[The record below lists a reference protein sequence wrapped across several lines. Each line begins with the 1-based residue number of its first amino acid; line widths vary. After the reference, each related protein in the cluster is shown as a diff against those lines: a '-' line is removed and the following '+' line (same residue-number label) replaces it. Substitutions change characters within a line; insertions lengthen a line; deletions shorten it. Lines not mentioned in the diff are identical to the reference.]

1 MAWRLKHNP
10 LFLLEELNDGTAPP
24 KYDQDSCCLPSR
36 RRRRGKDIATLRKNS
51 LRRNVVREMTARTAL
66 LQGKMR
72 PSQIARGPRRI
83 LDAFLGYNA
92 ESKRRVAAAI
102 ARTQAA
108 YRGNRA
114 RRQLR
119 AAETAAGRALR
130 RAAAR
135 ALRRLRR
142 AALSRFARLPRRAR
156 VRLLGAVALWALAS
170 AFVYAPRCL
179 VVAIAVAAGYAWC
192 RLPLVLGALASW
204 GMSLTPKR
212 FDWSIAWI
220 EVYVAPPWSAR
231 PSHVTLCDWT
241 WKNPPGFGGGYV
253 LKVDKFSLHFDAA
266 SVLRALRDRRRE
278 AVAVSELHLTGVHFC
293 AKRNVQDALNLMV
306 SLDLQDE
313 DENIISQRFFRRE
326 AGGGDDD
333 APPRPEGAPPPF
345 RTPGRFKVESAW
357 ASPRSPRPAADAAV
371 EPDTPVRDPR
381 RRPRWGVP
389 LKLDVAHVFATDV
402 RLDLVDFI
410 QRQDGGALS
419 GLFGD
424 FNLPFLNMSDA
435 ERKNVVVPHIHV
447 PRSAVVRGAPSR
459 RKDGVYLG
467 EVVWALIF
475 ALLNKVVWLAPQ
487 TLLKNGTMAALL
499 AVKDVAAL
507 GVTKAAELTVNN
519 LGRTGSGASAAVNP
533 TARKRRTRYL
543 PAPLETLLARLRVPG
558 ALDLRRGE
566 CVLEVTLYH
575 GRRMT
580 RCKRGPRG
588 ERTDHLAV
596 NAQAIV
602 QLYKSDADDDHLRI
616 VEQQAS
622 GLRLWTKAPSWG
634 GETFLLGPVAAVET
648 TTVRVVCIHR
658 NLGGIAKKTPGK
670 YATFGMRF
678 GRRRAP
684 PEGIVDDDLGGSLA
698 KNRGSEPTSEIE
710 LSLSQL
716 FLLGKAGPRNASK
729 GLVGWFALTPPRRG
743 PPPAELLTG
752 DLKLGF
758 KLRNPHLLENL
769 SPGQRERIQKYPK
782 RYIDVL
788 NGSSRG
794 MSPPPPKLRK
804 SPKAAPRTPPR
815 TPPVPVLAAPPRPR
829 KSPASPGLFGEEG
842 RAVAA
847 QRPFL

>member
-92 ESKRRVAAAI
+92 D
-102 ARTQAA
+102 
-108 YRGNRA
+108 G
-114 RRQLR
+114 
-119 AAETAAGRALR
+119 AERSGCG
-130 RAAAR
+130 
-135 ALRRLRR
+135 
-142 AALSRFARLPRRAR
+142 AR

-170 AFVYAPRCL
+170 AFVYFPRCL

-345 RTPGRFKVESAW
+345 RAPGRFKVESAW

-519 LGRTGSGASAAVNP
+519 LGRTGSGV
-533 TARKRRTRYL
+533 
-543 PAPLETLLARLRVPG
+543 AP
-558 ALDLRRGE
+558 
-566 CVLEVTLYH
+566 
-575 GRRMT
+575 
-580 RCKRGPRG
+580 
-588 ERTDHLAV
+588 
-596 NAQAIV
+596 
-602 QLYKSDADDDHLRI
+602 
-616 VEQQAS
+616 
-622 GLRLWTKAPSWG
+622 
-634 GETFLLGPVAAVET
+634 
-648 TTVRVVCIHR
+648 
-658 NLGGIAKKTPGK
+658 
-670 YATFGMRF
+670 
-678 GRRRAP
+678 
-684 PEGIVDDDLGGSLA
+684 
-698 KNRGSEPTSEIE
+698 
-710 LSLSQL
+710 
-716 FLLGKAGPRNASK
+716 
-729 GLVGWFALTPPRRG
+729 
-743 PPPAELLTG
+743 
-752 DLKLGF
+752 
-758 KLRNPHLLENL
+758 
-769 SPGQRERIQKYPK
+769 
-782 RYIDVL
+782 
-788 NGSSRG
+788 
-794 MSPPPPKLRK
+794 
-804 SPKAAPRTPPR
+804 
-815 TPPVPVLAAPPRPR
+815 
-829 KSPASPGLFGEEG
+829 
-842 RAVAA
+842 
-847 QRPFL
+847 